1 MDALEI
7 LIGEIFL
14 ITALLLRFMGSS
26 FERFLDYAFNGT
38 TISSATFNIK
48 LIYKK
53 TTLYESSFSNKTIIN
68 ISFDDGLL

>member
-14 ITALLLRFMGSS
+14 ITALLLRIMGSS

-38 TISSATFNIK
+38 TISYATFNIK